1 MMAPFRPE
9 SGPRPRRRRRWAALV
24 AVVALTA
31 GMAVVLS
38 TGFGRDPAV
47 VRSALI
53 GQPAPPLAGQTLDGG
68 RLDLRDYRGKVVLVN
83 FWASWCE
90 ACKEEHPV
98 LVAAQRRL
106 NDLGLQVI
114 GVDMNDTRTDAKR
127 FLKQMG
133 GANYPSV
140 FDPQAK
146 IAAAWGVFG
155 IPETY
160 VVDRDGT
167 IVAKK
172 VGVITPQWINTKV
185 VPLLRP

>member
-1 MMAPFRPE
+1 MTAPARPV
-9 SGPRPRRRRRWAALV
+9 PRSRRRRRWGGLV
-24 AVVALTA
+24 VLVTLATGTA
-31 GMAVVLS
+31 MVLS
-38 TGFGRDPAV
+38 TGFGRDPTV

-53 GQPAPPLAGQTLDGG
+53 GQPAPPLAGQTLD
-68 RLDLRDYRGKVVLVN
+68 REELDLRDYRGQVVLVN

-98 LVAAQRRL
+98 LTASQRRL
-106 NDLGLQVI
+106 SDLGLQVI
-114 GVDMNDTRTDAKR
+114 GVDMNDTRADAKC
-127 FLKQMG
+127 FIKEMG

-140 FDPQAK
+140 FDPRAK

-172 VGVITPQWINTKV
+172 VGVLTPQWISDTV
-185 VPLLRP
+185 VPVLRS